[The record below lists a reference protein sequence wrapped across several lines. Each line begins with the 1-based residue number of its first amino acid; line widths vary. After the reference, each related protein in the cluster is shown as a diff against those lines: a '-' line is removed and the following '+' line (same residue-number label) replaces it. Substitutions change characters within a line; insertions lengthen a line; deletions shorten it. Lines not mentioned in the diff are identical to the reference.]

1 MSDAPIEDV
10 IDAAAG
16 LEPGSA
22 LAELRRRRPDLRRLS
37 QTSYDA
43 ALRPKDPRN
52 FSHAERAALAAR
64 MARLWGDEALERHY
78 LDRLAAE
85 GAGALVA
92 AYADPATAPDLGPR
106 AAAILRHVDLVTL
119 TPEKATR
126 ADVER
131 LREAGLDDRDVV
143 TLAGLI
149 AFVNYQIRVVAG
161 LRMLK
166 GAS

>member
-1 MSDAPIEDV
+1 MSSATPDDV
-10 IDAAAG
+10 IDMVAS
-16 LEPGSA
+16 LDPDSPV
-22 LAELRRRRPDLRRLS
+22 AELRRRRPDLRRLS

-43 ALRPKDPRN
+43 ALRPQEPRN
-52 FSHAERAALAAR
+52 LSYAERAALAAR
-64 MARLWGDEALERHY
+64 MARLWKDEALERHY

-92 AYADPATAPDLGPR
+92 AYADPATGPDLGPR

-131 LREAGLDDRDVV
+131 LIAAGLDDRDAV

-149 AFVNYQIRVVAG
+149 AYVNYQIRVVAG
-161 LRMLK
+161 LRMLR
-166 GAS
+166 GGP